1 MSDELLMAID
11 AGTGSCRA
19 VLFAPD
25 GSEAAIG
32 WREYSHREQP
42 GHPGSQVF
50 DTDANWRLIC
60 ACIRDALS
68 AAGVGADAVQ
78 AVSATSMREGMVLY
92 DAAGQELWACTNVDG
107 RAGAEATELV
117 RTGAAQEIYEH
128 SGDWVAITAPA
139 RFLWLARNEPEL
151 FASIA
156 HVGMLGDWILTK
168 LSGEFV
174 TDPSLGSSSGMFELG
189 ERDWSDRVLQIC
201 GLDRSVFP
209 SVVEPGTVVGS
220 VLSRAAA
227 ETGLRAGTPVVVGG
241 ADTQLGLLGIGVT
254 QPGRFTV
261 VGGSFWQ
268 STAVLSE
275 PLIDPQWRLRTLCH
289 TVPDRWMIEGIGFY
303 SGIVMRWFRDAF
315 CELEQAEAARQ
326 GVDVYKLLEQKA
338 ADVPP
343 GSNGIFGIFSNLMQA
358 SHWIHAS
365 PAFIGFDIANPSL
378 SGRNACFRSIE
389 EAAAYV
395 AHGHRGIIEEI
406 AGFEIED
413 AILTGGAAKGT
424 LWPQIVADVLG
435 VPVKVPVVK
444 ESTALGAAVYAGV
457 GAGVFSDAGE
467 AARRIVRFE
476 RTFEPNQSATAAYAA
491 LYDQWL
497 ELYRRSLEISESGLV
512 RPFWRAAGT

>member
-1 MSDELLMAID
+1 
-11 AGTGSCRA
+11 
-19 VLFAPD
+19 
-25 GSEAAIG
+25 
-32 WREYSHREQP
+32 
-42 GHPGSQVF
+42 
-50 DTDANWRLIC
+50 
-60 ACIRDALS
+60 
-68 AAGVGADAVQ
+68 
-78 AVSATSMREGMVLY
+78 
-92 DAAGQELWACTNVDG
+92 
-107 RAGAEATELV
+107 
-117 RTGAAQEIYEH
+117 
-128 SGDWVAITAPA
+128 
-139 RFLWLARNEPEL
+139 
-151 FASIA
+151 
-156 HVGMLGDWILTK
+156 
-168 LSGEFV
+168 
-174 TDPSLGSSSGMFELG
+174 
-189 ERDWSDRVLQIC
+189 
-201 GLDRSVFP
+201 
-209 SVVEPGTVVGS
+209 
-220 VLSRAAA
+220 
-227 ETGLRAGTPVVVGG
+227 
-241 ADTQLGLLGIGVT
+241 
-254 QPGRFTV
+254 
-261 VGGSFWQ
+261 
-268 STAVLSE
+268 
-275 PLIDPQWRLRTLCH
+275 
-289 TVPDRWMIEGIGFY
+289 
-303 SGIVMRWFRDAF
+303 MRWFRDAF

-512 RPFWRAAGT
+512 RSFWRAAGT